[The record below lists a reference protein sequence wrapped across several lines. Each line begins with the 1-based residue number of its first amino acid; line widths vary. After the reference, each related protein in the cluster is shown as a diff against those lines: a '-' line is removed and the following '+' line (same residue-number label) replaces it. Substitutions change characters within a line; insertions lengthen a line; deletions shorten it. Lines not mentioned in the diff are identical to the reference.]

1 MTRCC
6 QRLAPWLGIVIAIV
20 LIGVAQGATITV
32 GPSGADYANIQD
44 AVDAASPGDTII
56 VNDGTYIDSANVG
69 THHLTIKSA
78 NGNASTIFWAEHPD
92 DHVFEVNA
100 DYVTISGFAV
110 NGATGT
116 ARAGI
121 FLANADH
128 CTISG
133 NTASL
138 NYDYGI
144 YLVDSSYNIIS
155 GNTASSNDCGIY
167 LEDSSDNIISSNT
180 ASSNY
185 DGIYL
190 EDSSDNIISGNTA
203 SSNYFG
209 IELYGSSN
217 NWVYNN
223 RFFDNVWNA
232 WERYDNGNN
241 RWNVL
246 KTHGKNIIGGSWMGG
261 NSWSNYDGRD
271 IDGDGLGDTGL
282 PYNSDGWITT
292 GGDGHP
298 LCDVGYDPRIAV
310 DKTGNL
316 TEGAPSTN
324 VNFTITVTNTGNC
337 ALNVTAVDTI
347 PTGMSYVSST
357 GGGLQSPAGT
367 VTWDLDTLAA
377 SESAT
382 VYLVAHVDT
391 GATGELNNTVQVEGE
406 PPQGNNVTDEGY
418 HVVNALQPG
427 ISVTK
432 EGNVSEGAPCTN
444 VNFTITVT
452 NTGDCALNVTAVD
465 TIPAGMSYVSSTGG
479 GLQSPA
485 GTVTWDLDTLAASES
500 AIVYLVAHV
509 DTGTTGE
516 LNNTV
521 LVEGEP
527 PQGNNV
533 TDEGYHVVNALQPGI
548 SVTKEGNVSEGAP
561 CTNVNFTI
569 TVTNTGDC
577 ALNVTAVDT
586 IPAGMSYVSSTG
598 GGTESPAGTVTWD
611 LDTLAASESA
621 TVYLVAHVDTGATG
635 ELNNTVL
642 VEGEPPHGNNVTDE
656 GYHVVNALQPGI
668 SVIKE
673 GNVTEGAPSTNV
685 NFTITVTNTGDC
697 ALNVTAVDTI
707 PAGMSYVSS
716 TGGGTESP
724 AGTVTWDLDTL
735 AASESAIVYL
745 VAHVDTGATG
755 ELNNTV
761 LVEGEPPH
769 GSNVTDEGYHVVN
782 ALYPGISVIKEGN
795 VSEGAPCTNVN
806 FTITVTNTGDCAL
819 NVTAVDTI
827 PTGMSYV
834 SSTDGGAEAP
844 TGTVTW
850 DLDTL
855 AARESATVYL
865 VAHVDTGATGEL
877 NNTVLVEGETL
888 QGNNVTDEGY
898 HVVTALYPGISVTKE
913 GNVSEGAPSTNVNFT
928 ITVTNTGDCQL
939 DPVAVVDTIPAGMS
953 YVSDDS
959 GGNIAGNTV
968 TWDNLGPMTA
978 LESKAIH
985 LVLHIDKGAE
995 GELNNT
1001 VHVEGKPSHGD
1012 NVSDEAYETVTGLS
1026 SSINVTKTANKETVK
1041 RGDETSYIIEICNP
1055 SAAPVHN
1062 VVVRDVFDRTVEF
1075 VSASPMPGDDG
1086 TWRFDVI
1093 PVGDCVNINLTV
1105 KIPKLDLEFGMN
1117 QAISGEGFVN
1127 VANDYSTTLQPYILI
1142 NRVYVTSDETPE
1154 ISTSESLT
1162 VVGDPGTELSTREHG
1177 SGTYESEEQVR
1188 MLTENKSVSMD
1199 KDVSANYEPTSL
1211 GLYRNRTLEHS
1222 SLWTEEARAKNRIT
1236 GSTMREQ
1243 YQHATTIDR
1252 ESRFDLDQNGS
1263 TMEFDTEFEGTGH
1276 VGILDTST
1284 SGTTP
1289 HLSARPGFE
1298 SSEDYTGSFRIYR
1311 KADQYGSSVTSE
1323 KSASGSGYVASD
1335 TRIKDSQ
1342 RSYEYGTGDYESEEM
1357 VSTSSNYIDKNIS
1370 LAHRPSSFK
1379 IGGETWSN
1387 QSMKW
1392 KEGIWSN
1399 NPGTSFIG
1407 EEYTSIDSLE
1417 KDTVARGLNEMETEA
1432 EFSGEASYKVQ
1443 FKDIVNKTELRGG
1456 VDFEENYI
1464 GDYSIER
1471 HVLFH
1476 GIPKYD
1482 HPHMA
1487 VSKSG
1492 ELHYEDGTVLARYSI
1507 TVENDGNRALGPP
1520 IYVKDFFPPRATYIN
1535 ASIRPSELTSTSAN
1549 WTLTHLAIGDRSNIE
1564 LWLNVTEYAGDEL
1577 VNRVEASGA
1586 YNETWVTATNFTAL
1600 EINWL
1605 TCCLERTVSVTKA
1618 AELDPS
1624 RENVVKYTLTIQN
1637 LDDTTRVARVTDPLP
1652 EGMGLLYASVPP
1664 SAADDGVLIWN
1675 LIDLGPNETETI
1687 VYETEASWSGTF
1699 LNRAEVDISSVNGTI
1714 QPTQYG
1720 TAIIYVGLL
1729 DEQESAQGWQPPDWG
1744 FNLTCEEGCDLGD

>member
-465 TIPAGMSYVSSTGG
+465 TIP
-479 GLQSPA
+479 
-485 GTVTWDLDTLAASES
+485 
-500 AIVYLVAHV
+500 
-509 DTGTTGE
+509 
-516 LNNTV
+516 
-521 LVEGEP
+521 
-527 PQGNNV
+527 
-533 TDEGYHVVNALQPGI
+533 
-548 SVTKEGNVSEGAP
+548 
-561 CTNVNFTI
+561 
-569 TVTNTGDC
+569 
-577 ALNVTAVDT
+577 
-586 IPAGMSYVSSTG
+586 
-598 GGTESPAGTVTWD
+598 
-611 LDTLAASESA
+611 
-621 TVYLVAHVDTGATG
+621 
-635 ELNNTVL
+635 
-642 VEGEPPHGNNVTDE
+642 
-656 GYHVVNALQPGI
+656 
-668 SVIKE
+668 
-673 GNVTEGAPSTNV
+673 
-685 NFTITVTNTGDC
+685 
-697 ALNVTAVDTI
+697 
-707 PAGMSYVSS
+707 
-716 TGGGTESP
+716 
-724 AGTVTWDLDTL
+724 
-735 AASESAIVYL
+735 
-745 VAHVDTGATG
+745 
-755 ELNNTV
+755 
-761 LVEGEPPH
+761 
-769 GSNVTDEGYHVVN
+769 
-782 ALYPGISVIKEGN
+782 
-795 VSEGAPCTNVN
+795 
-806 FTITVTNTGDCAL
+806 
-819 NVTAVDTI
+819 
-827 PTGMSYV
+827 TGMSYV

-1055 SAAPVHN
+1055 STAPVHN

>member
-382 VYLVAHVDT
+382 
-391 GATGELNNTVQVEGE
+391 
-406 PPQGNNVTDEGY
+406 
-418 HVVNALQPG
+418 
-427 ISVTK
+427 
-432 EGNVSEGAPCTN
+432 
-444 VNFTITVT
+444 
-452 NTGDCALNVTAVD
+452 
-465 TIPAGMSYVSSTGG
+465 
-479 GLQSPA
+479 
-485 GTVTWDLDTLAASES
+485 
-500 AIVYLVAHV
+500 
-509 DTGTTGE
+509 
-516 LNNTV
+516 
-521 LVEGEP
+521 
-527 PQGNNV
+527 
-533 TDEGYHVVNALQPGI
+533 
-548 SVTKEGNVSEGAP
+548 
-561 CTNVNFTI
+561 
-569 TVTNTGDC
+569 
-577 ALNVTAVDT
+577 
-586 IPAGMSYVSSTG
+586 
-598 GGTESPAGTVTWD
+598 
-611 LDTLAASESA
+611 
-621 TVYLVAHVDTGATG
+621 
-635 ELNNTVL
+635 
-642 VEGEPPHGNNVTDE
+642 
-656 GYHVVNALQPGI
+656 
-668 SVIKE
+668 
-673 GNVTEGAPSTNV
+673 
-685 NFTITVTNTGDC
+685 
-697 ALNVTAVDTI
+697 
-707 PAGMSYVSS
+707 
-716 TGGGTESP
+716 
-724 AGTVTWDLDTL
+724 
-735 AASESAIVYL
+735 VYL